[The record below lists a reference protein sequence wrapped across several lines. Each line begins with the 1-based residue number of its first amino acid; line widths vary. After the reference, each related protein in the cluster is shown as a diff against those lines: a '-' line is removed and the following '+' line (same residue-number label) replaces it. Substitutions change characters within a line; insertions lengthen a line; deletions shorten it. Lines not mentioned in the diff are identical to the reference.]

1 MPFGLQTKS
10 LIVGAV
16 LATLVLPRVVGAIQ
30 NKRQK

>member
-16 LATLVLPRVVGAIQ
+16 AAVVVVPYIVAKI
-30 NKRQK
+30 NSRKS